1 MAALLQ
7 EKQREA
13 IAQEEEAMRK
23 GTMPDDER
31 ICEIT
36 DDQGNVIVGPMT
48 VSEMMRHMG
57 IEEAVKKKLAEGA

>member
-1 MAALLQ
+1 
-7 EKQREA
+7 
-13 IAQEEEAMRK
+13 MRK
-23 GTMPDDER
+23 GKLPDDDR
-31 ICEIT
+31 VCEIT